1 MVICVTVRRAPT
13 LDRQLWLVVRLNPRE
28 GLTHPLYF
36 PKFNIT
42 LASGSQTLPIPA
54 RCPSATTL
62 AGIGNV
68 RTLMIVSADASASQ
82 SLQRNYD
89 ADQACDS
96 QYDNA
101 REQLPPGAVVI
112 SNQGNVTRAR

>member
-1 MVICVTVRRAPT
+1 
-13 LDRQLWLVVRLNPRE
+13 
-28 GLTHPLYF
+28 
-36 PKFNIT
+36 
-42 LASGSQTLPIPA
+42 
-54 RCPSATTL
+54 
-62 AGIGNV
+62 
-68 RTLMIVSADASASQ
+68 MIVSADALASQ